1 MKPLAVAL
9 GGAAGSV
16 LRYALSVALAGPSGT
31 FPVNTLVVNVIGSF
45 LLGVVLTVLPVPTST
60 PRLLLATGVCGG
72 FTTFSTFS
80 SEIVALAE
88 RGAVGRAAT
97 YAAAS
102 LFLGVVA
109 IVAGALAAR
118 GVLGTR

>member
-16 LRYALSVALAGPSGT
+16 LRYLLSVALAAPSLA
-31 FPVNTLVVNVIGSF
+31 FPINTLVVNVVGSF
-45 LLGVVLTVLPVPTST
+45 VLGAVLTALPTPTST
-60 PRLLLATGVCGG
+60 LRLLLATGLCGG

-80 SEIVALAE
+80 SEIVTLAQ
-88 RGAVGRAAT
+88 RGAVARAAT

-109 IVAGALAAR
+109 VLAGVVATRA
-118 GVLGTR
+118 VLGAR